1 MNTFA
6 KVPLR
11 VPTGEETITSDLTYD
26 LRSGDPDFV
35 DKLVGLTFGNMAY
48 DAMLDG
54 KTGVMSALVKGCTSW
69 CPSLIPSSGRASWTS
84 PPCTTR
90 SDTVPCTLT
99 SRDCQSFC
107 SARRRPVGMR
117 KYTAS
122 LTISAG
128 FALLPMVVC
137 QKNCLGAA
145 HADVMLRGTL

>member
-54 KTGVMSALVKGCTSW
+54 KTGVMSALVKGCYELVPIPDPKLGPRKLDVATMYNTERYRPMYANKQPDFIAPTS
-69 CPSLIPSSGRASWTS
+69 
-84 PPCTTR
+84 
-90 SDTVPCTLT
+90 DV
-99 SRDCQSFC
+99 D
-107 SARRRPVGMR
+107 
-117 KYTAS
+117 TAS
-122 LTISAG
+122 C
-128 FALLPMVVC
+128 PK
-137 QKNCLGAA
+137 KN
-145 HADVMLRGTL
+145 LRSTG